1 MIQVSHP
8 PLPHKYLESLST
20 SWHLFSISSSVF
32 LKSGSS
38 YRTSSSFR
46 FVLEVLYPTFYS
58 NQHILSHITYII
70 YYKMRSSVLSASAVV
85 LLSGLAS
92 AQTFTECDPTKKEC
106 PADPAI
112 GGRQVTDF
120 TAGKSEYWTLA
131 EGTTVTYD
139 KSLGAQFIINKA
151 TDAPTISNVGFIM
164 FGSIEVWA
172 RASPG
177 NGIVSSFILESDDL
191 DEIDWEWLGYNNT
204 VVENNF
210 FGKGNTTTY
219 NRAEYP
225 SVSTPIDT
233 FHNYTI
239 DWTSKATIWYID
251 GQAVRTLAYDDP
263 LTIGGNNY
271 PQTPMQVKMGSWVGC
286 ASKEAETNPAS
297 QGTCE
302 WAGGSADFTKAPFT
316 MYVKNVTI
324 QDYGCATEYSYG
336 DKTGSY
342 QSIKSTGG
350 CSKEGKPNSPSSS
363 SSSKSSASATSGS
376 SSTSTSGTSATGI
389 PTGTA
394 SVTTLSTGA
403 KATATSSASG
413 TSTSSSSVAQ
423 VSTSDANS
431 IKKPKHEYG
440 MLDLGVMALG
450 LGLGYL
456 VM

>member
-1 MIQVSHP
+1 
-8 PLPHKYLESLST
+8 
-20 SWHLFSISSSVF
+20 
-32 LKSGSS
+32 
-38 YRTSSSFR
+38 
-46 FVLEVLYPTFYS
+46 
-58 NQHILSHITYII
+58 
-70 YYKMRSSVLSASAVV
+70 MRSSILSASAVV

-120 TAGKSEYWTLA
+120 TAGKSDFWTLA

-139 KSLGAQFIINKA
+139 NSLGAKFVINKA

-225 SVSTPIDT
+225 SVATPIDT

-239 DWTSKATIWYID
+239 DWTSKSTIWYID

-263 LTIGGNNY
+263 LTIGGTNY

-350 CSKEGKPNSPSSS
+350 CSKDGKPNSPSSS
-363 SSSKSSASATSGS
+363 SSSSSSSSKSSASASSGS
-376 SSTSTSGTSATGI
+376 SSHRHQRNLGI
-389 PTGTA
+389 WNSHWNCKCNNPFHRCQSHRHPIRLRNIYQFVNRG
-394 SVTTLSTGA
+394 
-403 KATATSSASG
+403 SSYYIGRKLYQETQARIWH
-413 TSTSSSSVAQ
+413 A
-423 VSTSDANS
+423 
-431 IKKPKHEYG
+431 
-440 MLDLGVMALG
+440 
-450 LGLGYL
+450 
-456 VM
+456 

>member
-1 MIQVSHP
+1 MHS
-8 PLPHKYLESLST
+8 
-20 SWHLFSISSSVF
+20 SI
-32 LKSGSS
+32 
-38 YRTSSSFR
+38 
-46 FVLEVLYPTFYS
+46 
-58 NQHILSHITYII
+58 
-70 YYKMRSSVLSASAVV
+70 LSASAVV

-120 TAGKSEYWTLA
+120 TAGKSDYWTLA
-131 EGTTVTYD
+131 AGTTVTYD
-139 KSLGAQFIINKA
+139 KSLGAQFVINKA

-225 SVSTPIDT
+225 SVATPIDT

-239 DWTSKATIWYID
+239 DWTAKATIWYID

-316 MYVKNVTI
+316 ILGLINPSRAPV
-324 QDYGCATEYSYG
+324 AAA
-336 DKTGSY
+336 KTA
-342 QSIKSTGG
+342 
-350 CSKEGKPNSPSSS
+350 KPNSPSSSS

-376 SSTSTSGTSATGI
+376 SSTSTSESSATGI

-403 KATATSSASG
+403 KATATPSASG